1 LRFLAENGEAAFAR
15 AEAQPAAELLQEH
28 QMALGGAQ
36 EQHRVDLGDVE
47 AFVEQ
52 IHRKQDLQL
61 AGAQAADLLGA
72 LVAGAGG
79 IQGSGAQAGGHELA
93 GHPAGVLHAD
103 AEAQGPHRLR
113 RRRASSAV

>member
-1 LRFLAENGEAAFAR
+1 MGLADEVQHREAALAP
-15 AEAQPAAELLQEH
+15 AEAQTAAELLQEH
-28 QMALGGAQ
+28 DRALGGPQ

-72 LVAGAGG
+72 LFPGAGR
-79 IQGSGAQAGGHELA
+79 I
-93 GHPAGVLHAD
+93 
-103 AEAQGPHRLR
+103 
-113 RRRASSAV
+113 